1 MDVQDENGMS
11 FSAGFRLVLTGF
23 MLLAHRTGQN

>member
-1 MDVQDENGMS
+1 MDVQDKKGMS

-23 MLLAHRTGQN
+23 MLLALLKHQN